1 MNILLKKYIIHL
13 LTFYLSAGM
22 ERYGADM
29 IKRYIFGFAL
39 VVVGGFLSEYP
50 EFMHK
55 ISKMIHKEDKT
66 EISKKAASVLRGIGV
81 ALIALGIILLFS

>member
-1 MNILLKKYIIHL
+1 
-13 LTFYLSAGM
+13 M

-66 EISKKAASVLRGIGV
+66 EIIDKINQIKFGSDIQSYKTGSVNGV
-81 ALIALGIILLFS
+81 KTRIRLFTEGVEEVVD